1 MGEDSLQF
9 ASMAM
14 TEEQQAMP
22 LRDAVFHALRK
33 AILTGKIKP
42 GERLT
47 EVKLGRILGT
57 SRTPI
62 REAIRMLEEDGLAII
77 VPGSGARV
85 ARMTVK
91 DLQEVMEIRS
101 ALEQLSAG
109 LAAERST
116 AAEKDEIREACSA
129 FVRSTQ
135 SGDILE
141 IAEADVRF
149 HVLIL
154 KAAENEKLGGILNS
168 LADSIYRYR
177 YEYIQ
182 DDGHYE
188 HLVAEHNEI
197 FRAIYDG
204 SREAAEKAARNHIE
218 RQWNYIRDQIS
229 AEDGEKD
236 F

>member
-1 MGEDSLQF
+1 MGEDSLKN
-9 ASMAM
+9 ASMTM
-14 TEEQQAMP
+14 TEEQQSMP
-22 LRDAVFHALRK
+22 LRDSVFLQLRK

-109 LAAERST
+109 LAAQRSN
-116 AAEKDEIREACSA
+116 AEEKEKIREACNDFA
-129 FVRSTQ
+129 KSTQ
-135 SGDILE
+135 AGDILV

-149 HVLIL
+149 HDLIL
-154 KAAENEKLGGILNS
+154 AAAKNQKLGGILNS

-188 HLVAEHNEI
+188 HLIEEHNEI
-197 FRAIYDG
+197 CGAIGRGD
-204 SREAAEKAARNHIE
+204 REAAEKAARNHIE
-218 RQWNYIRDQIS
+218 RQWNYIREQLL
-229 AEDGEKD
+229 AEDGD
-236 F
+236 RDS